1 MGAADTC
8 WRGWELRNAFWLTF
22 PLPQADTC
30 WRGWELGNAF
40 WLTVPLPPGAW
51 YIIPILM
58 IYIIIQYFIFLK

>member
-1 MGAADTC
+1 MGA
-8 WRGWELRNAFWLTF
+8 
-22 PLPQADTC
+22 ADTC